1 MDPRYKYWCFNASR
15 GTPPN
20 FVLNSDKKFCTKIL
34 DYDEHY
40 DRSNLTK
47 IGISIN
53 RFADRISSLKI
64 DVGLGAI
71 REKKLLDR
79 LRSMKPVGFS
89 NLTTLDVETC
99 NFDNISL
106 LQLAP
111 QLENLRLFCV
121 NTDFD
126 LSTVRKNDNC
136 FTKLKSL
143 DIDLCELDVSKI
155 LTKSCKTLEHLK
167 LGQGECRNIK
177 KLRNNFSNLKSLEVN
192 ASYAEKPVKD
202 LLSKS
207 GGSLKSLK
215 LALNE
220 YNDVNLIDFST
231 LLDQSTNITTL
242 NICPGKNSIDNF
254 LKNCSDVQ
262 NLTFT
267 YCYGEIKDFV
277 MKNLTRVEF
286 VRCDAFCISSVLKQ
300 LSKSCVRTLDF
311 NCKEK
316 EHGEID
322 LTSLNEFKSCEFSV
336 IEKLDTVY
344 FSYINDPEIIN
355 KVHQLLPP
363 EAKVSI

>member
-1 MDPRYKYWCFNASR
+1 
-15 GTPPN
+15 
-20 FVLNSDKKFCTKIL
+20 
-34 DYDEHY
+34 
-40 DRSNLTK
+40 
-47 IGISIN
+47 
-53 RFADRISSLKI
+53 
-64 DVGLGAI
+64 
-71 REKKLLDR
+71 
-79 LRSMKPVGFS
+79 MKPVGFS
-89 NLTTLDVETC
+89 NLTTLDVETF

-111 QLENLRLFCV
+111 QLENLRLNCIDTV
-121 NTDFD
+121 FD
-126 LSTVRKNDNC
+126 LSTVRNNDKC

-143 DIDLCELDVSKI
+143 DIYSCKLDVSKI
-155 LTKSCKTLEHLK
+155 LSKCFKTLKHLK
-167 LGQGECRNIK
+167 LGQGEGMKIK
-177 KLRNNFSNLKSLEVN
+177 NLKHNFTSLKSLEVN
-192 ASYAEKPVKD
+192 ASFSEKPVKD

-207 GGSLKSLK
+207 AGSLKSLK
-215 LALNE
+215 LELYE
-220 YNDVNLIDFST
+220 YDDKVVIDFST

-262 NLTFT
+262 NLTLT

-286 VRCDAFCISSVLKQ
+286 VRCNTFCISSVLKQ

-322 LTSLNEFKSCEFSV
+322 LTSLNELRSCEFSV
-336 IEKLDTVY
+336 IAKLDTVY
-344 FSYINDPEIIN
+344 FTYINDPEIIN
-355 KVHQLLPP
+355 KVHQLFPP